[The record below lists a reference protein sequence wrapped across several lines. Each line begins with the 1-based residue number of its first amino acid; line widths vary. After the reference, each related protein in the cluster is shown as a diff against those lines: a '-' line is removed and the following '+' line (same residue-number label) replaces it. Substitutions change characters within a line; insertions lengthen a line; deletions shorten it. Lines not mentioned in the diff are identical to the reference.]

1 MSTGFNYK
9 RNKSSDI
16 QLAENKILFEDITDR
31 YDVVYR
37 SIYDGQ
43 ISLKQFEKWLTNQ
56 LRSAYDKGLRDADSD
71 QSYDDISKSQYD

>member
-1 MSTGFNYK
+1 MSAGFKYK

-16 QLAENKILFEDITDR
+16 QLAETNIKMKNTDTF
-31 YDVVYR
+31 DVVYR

-43 ISLKQFEKWLTNQ
+43 MSLKHFEVWLAKQ